1 MNTNI
6 ATILTISAAVF
17 LGACSK
23 KEETPVVS
31 TPAPVV
37 SPLPATVVVPTPAT
51 YDSAASAP
59 ATAPENTQTKEQTK

>member
-6 ATILTISAAVF
+6 ATILTISAAAF

-23 KEETPVVS
+23 KEEAPVVS

-37 SPLPATVVVPTPAT
+37 APTPAA
-51 YDSAASAP
+51 SEPAASAP
-59 ATAPENTQTKEQTK
+59 ATVPGNPQVKEQTK

>member
-6 ATILTISAAVF
+6 ATILTISAAAF

-23 KEETPVVS
+23 KQEAPVVS

-37 SPLPATVVVPTPAT
+37 APTPVAP
-51 YDSAASAP
+51 DAAASAP
-59 ATAPENTQTKEQTK
+59 TTVPGNPQIKEQTK